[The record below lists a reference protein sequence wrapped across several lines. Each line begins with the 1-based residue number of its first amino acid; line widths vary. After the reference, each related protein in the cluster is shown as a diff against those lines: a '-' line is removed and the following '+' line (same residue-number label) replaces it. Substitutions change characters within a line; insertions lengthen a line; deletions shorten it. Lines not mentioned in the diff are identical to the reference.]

1 MGQLDNVWRQQRLSL
16 STQLTIY
23 VSLVLSLVLC
33 GSETWTMHEKI
44 DNEMVQ
50 SFHMQSRRRILGLK
64 WYDKTAIKEFKLK

>member
-50 SFHMQSRRRILGLK
+50 SFHMQS
-64 WYDKTAIKEFKLK
+64 